1 MVTGLETFRAW
12 FATCADQYVLIGGTA
27 ASITLEKAGLEF
39 RKTKDLDIVLHIE
52 TLTPE
57 FGRRFWGFVEAGG
70 YAIRQ
75 SSVTGRPKLFRF
87 SAPEK
92 PDFPFMLELFSRAP
106 DGFQLDDEA
115 RLAPIPIDETVSSLS
130 AILLDRDY
138 YDFVMSGRQIE
149 SGLPWIGEDRL
160 VPLKVCAWLD
170 LTARRQAGEP
180 IDSKDIAKHL
190 KDVALL
196 SSLFRPGTKIP
207 VSARIADD
215 MRRFIDQ
222 ICLIEDTKPRSDV
235 SLMCERLRLVYE
247 I

>member
-12 FATCADQYVLIGGTA
+12 FASCADQYVLIGGTA
-27 ASITLEKAGLEF
+27 ASITLEKAGIEF

-52 TLTPE
+52 ALTAD

-87 SAPEK
+87 SVPGD
-92 PDFPFMLELFSRAP
+92 PNFPYTLELFSRAP

-115 RLAPIPIDETVSSLS
+115 RIAPIPIDETVSSLS

-138 YDFVMSGRQIE
+138 YDFVMSGRRLE
-149 SGLPWIGEDRL
+149 AGLPWIGEDRL
-160 VPLKVCAWLD
+160 VPLKVYAWLD

-196 SSLFRPGTKIP
+196 SSLFRPGKKIP

-222 ICLIEDTKPRSDV
+222 ISLIEDTKPRSDV